1 MNSRR
6 RSRALARRGEASG
19 EREIEKSPAS
29 YADRLG
35 YLIATGAGVGFS
47 PFAPGTLGAIEGIA
61 IYLAVAALLPGAMEL
76 FVLLLLLNIAIFAL
90 GVWASG
96 RTCRMTGLEDPGR
109 IVVDEISGQLISLT
123 PLAFAPSTM
132 GVISAFALFRL
143 FDIFKPYPIR
153 KLEALHGG
161 LGVMADDALAGIYSA
176 LLIWAGIYL
185 NLI

>member
-6 RSRALARRGEASG
+6 RSGHPQGAAAG
-19 EREIEKSPAS
+19 EREIEQSSAS
-29 YADRLG
+29 YADRLA
-35 YLIATGAGVGFS
+35 YLAATGAGAGFS

-61 IYLAVAALLPGAMEL
+61 LYFAVAALLPGAMER
-76 FVLLLLLNIAIFAL
+76 FALLLLLNIVIFGL
-90 GVWASG
+90 GVWASS
-96 RTCRMTGLEDPGR
+96 RTCRMTGLEDPSR
-109 IVVDEISGQLISLT
+109 IVVDEISGQLIALT
-123 PLAFAPSTM
+123 PLAFAPSIV

-185 NLI
+185 GLIQ